1 MTQKSNRYRPSKS
14 IGRRSNFYNSGF
26 LPIWN
31 DSIDTILENV
41 Q

>member
-1 MTQKSNRYRPSKS
+1 MTKKSNRYMPSKS
-14 IGRRSNFYNSGF
+14 IARYSNFYNSGF

-31 DSIDTILENV
+31 DIIDTILENV